1 MKKVVLIFVF
11 ALTSSLIFA
20 QETVKDTIAKVE
32 STKGTWDLNLD
43 LASRYVWR
51 GQSWGGDYPVTQLY
65 GTYNLSD
72 KWSVG
77 FWATHNY
84 KKEYYDADGT
94 TKGYREIDFVLNYAA
109 NDFLIISLQD
119 YYWPS
124 TNFQEGVSNS
134 FFDYGNTSSQTIDLM
149 FMFDFT
155 EKGLPLWFTSSTF
168 LAGNDFRYKDEFDEK
183 GKQNF
188 TTYME
193 VGYNLDA
200 PLGISVAPV
209 LGVVL
214 NNKAQYYTYADYDKP
229 SFVNLG
235 CNVSKE
241 IKISQSIVMP
251 IWLNYTY
258 NATDARENLG
268 LLGHQFLVAG
278 VTFSFSK

>member
-1 MKKVVLIFVF
+1 MKKVVSIFIF
-11 ALTSSLIFA
+11 ALTSTLIFA
-20 QETVKDTIAKVE
+20 QESVKDTTATPE
-32 STKGTWDLNLD
+32 SVKGTWDLNLD

-77 FWATHNY
+77 FWTTHNY
-84 KKEYYDADGT
+84 KKEYYDANGT
-94 TKGYREIDFVLNYAA
+94 TKGYREIDFVLNYAV
-109 NDFLIISLQD
+109 NDFLTISLQD

-124 TNFQEGVSNS
+124 TNFQEGVTNS
-134 FFDYGNTSSQTIDLM
+134 FFDYGNTSSQTVDLM
-149 FMFDFT
+149 LMLDFT
-155 EKGLPLWFTSSTF
+155 EKGLPLWFTTSTF
-168 LAGNDFRYKDEFDEK
+168 LAGNDFKYKDEFDEK
-183 GKQNF
+183 GKQNY
-188 TTYME
+188 TTYIE
-193 VGYNLDA
+193 VGYNLEA
-200 PLGISVAPV
+200 PLGISIAPV

-214 NNKAQYYTYADYDKP
+214 NNKAQYYNYGDYDKP

-235 CNVSKE
+235 CKVSKE

-251 IWLNYTY
+251 IWLIYTY

-278 VTFSFSK
+278 VTFSLSK

>member
-1 MKKVVLIFVF
+1 MNKVVLIFAF
-11 ALTSSLIFA
+11 ALTSSLALA
-20 QETVKDTIAKVE
+20 QETIKDTTAQAKSV
-32 STKGTWDLNLD
+32 KGTWDLNLD

-51 GQSWGGDYPVTQLY
+51 GQSWGGNYPVTQLY
-65 GTYNLSD
+65 GTYNLSN

-77 FWATHNY
+77 FWTTHNY
-84 KKEYYDADGT
+84 KKEYFDENGT
-94 TKGYREIDFVLNYAA
+94 TKGYQEIDFVLNYTV
-109 NDFLIISLQD
+109 NDFLTISLQD

-134 FFDYGNTSSQTIDLM
+134 YFNYGNKSSKTLDLM
-149 FMFDFT
+149 FLFDFT

-168 LAGNDFRYKDEFDEK
+168 IAGNDFRYKDESDEK

-193 VGYNLDA
+193 VGYNLEA
-200 PLGISVAPV
+200 PLGISIAPV
-209 LGVVL
+209 VGVVL
-214 NNKAQYYTYADYDKP
+214 NNKAEYYSYADYDKP
-229 SFVNLG
+229 SFVNIG
-235 CNVSKE
+235 CVVSKE
-241 IKISQSIVMP
+241 IKLSESILMP

-278 VTFSFSK
+278 VTFSLSK

>member
-1 MKKVVLIFVF
+1 MIKAILILAF
-11 ALTSSLIFA
+11 AVTSSFTFA
-20 QETVKDTIAKVE
+20 QKAVNDSASKSE
-32 STKGTWDLNLD
+32 SIKGTWDLNLD

-65 GTYNLSD
+65 GEYNLSN

-77 FWATHNY
+77 FWSSNNY
-84 KKEYYDADGT
+84 KKEYFDERGT
-94 TKGYREIDFVLNYAA
+94 TKGYQELDFIVNYIA
-109 NDFLIISLQD
+109 NDFLTISLQN

-134 FFDYGNTSSQTIDLM
+134 FFDYGNTSSQTVDLM

-168 LAGNDFRYKDEFDEK
+168 LAGNDFRYKDELDEK

-193 VGYNLDA
+193 VGYTVAA
-200 PLGISVAPV
+200 PLGISLAPV
-209 LGVVL
+209 VGVVL
-214 NNKAQYYTYADYDKP
+214 NNKAQYYNYADYDKP

-235 CNVSKE
+235 CKVSKE
-241 IKISQSIVMP
+241 IKLSERIVMP

-258 NATDARENLG
+258 NAADARENFG
-268 LLGHQFLVAG
+268 LLGHQFLIAG
-278 VTFSFSK
+278 VTFSLSK